1 MSDDIIRDNLGMII
15 ESIGLVEERSSN
27 IKSAEQ
33 FVNNSEGVLLLDAV
47 SMRLQVV
54 GELIKKIDKIDNL
67 ILRDFP
73 EIDWIKI
80 MKLRDIISHH
90 YDVVDH
96 EIIFDICKN
105 HLPKLKSTI
114 MAIMEKADSNG
125 PHK

>member
-114 MAIMEKADSNG
+114 TAIMEKADSNG